1 MTDREAEMRSLCTRA
16 ADHEAR
22 RQAALQRGD
31 WQAVQEHET
40 ELSRLWS
47 RYCDLE
53 RQVA

>member
-1 MTDREAEMRSLCTRA
+1 MRALCTRA
-16 ADHEAR
+16 AEHESR
-22 RQAALQRGD
+22 RLAAIGRNDL
-31 WQAVQEHET
+31 QAVHDIEV